1 MIVEIQAHGTAPVE
15 AIRLPRCEGIGQHV
29 NLIDV
34 GIWIVG
40 GRWHPDWF
48 YSDSGTLDGG
58 VVLKGEECSA
68 KVLDR
73 RPCFSYHQR
82 YR

>member
-1 MIVEIQAHGTAPVE
+1 MTVEMQAHGTAPVE
-15 AIRLPRCEGIGQHV
+15 AIRLPRCEGIGQYAS
-29 NLIDV
+29 LIDV

-73 RPCFSYHQR
+73 KSCFSYH
-82 YR
+82 

>member
-1 MIVEIQAHGTAPVE
+1 MTVGMQAHRTALAE
-15 AIRLPRCEGIGQHV
+15 AIHLQHCEGIGQYV

-34 GIWIVG
+34 GTWIVG
-40 GRWHPDWF
+40 GRWHLDWF

-73 RPCFSYHQR
+73 RPCFLYH
-82 YR
+82 

>member
-1 MIVEIQAHGTAPVE
+1 MTVEMQAHGTAPAE
-15 AIRLPRCEGIGQHV
+15 AVHLQRCEGIGQHV

-40 GRWHPDWF
+40 GRRHLDWF

-58 VVLKGEECSA
+58 VVLKGEKCSA

-73 RPCFSYHQR
+73 RPCFSYH
-82 YR
+82 